1 MILKLPII
9 LLAMI
14 ITRMTSAC
22 DDNLPEVDLAS
33 PDAGINLV
41 DALQNWGFSYLKG
54 HGVDKALIEKAQFQA
69 KRFFG
74 IPNRVK
80 RQVQADRFAN
90 VMKTIRGY
98 QGIRNE
104 QLDIRGKPDLKEV
117 LDVGYVNGTSSNRRR
132 YKRHYLGENKWPKD
146 EKDLENVI
154 NEYSENVAN
163 LAKKVLNLVADG
175 VGANGAFDDTFGD
188 DALQVQRLTRYPPSN
203 EIDDKENGE
212 IGSGTHS
219 DYGGVTIL
227 YADGPGLQVL
237 KPNISSTLVICLLY
251 QNANY

>member
-1 MILKLPII
+1 MELIKHLLKRLNYKLNDFLGKIH
-9 LLAMI
+9 L
-14 ITRMTSAC
+14 TSYFLNCRAIF
-22 DDNLPEVDLAS
+22 L
-33 PDAGINLV
+33 
-41 DALQNWGFSYLKG
+41 
-54 HGVDKALIEKAQFQA
+54 
-69 KRFFG
+69 RFFLSTQSRM
-74 IPNRVK
+74 PNRVK
-80 RQVQADRFAN
+80 RQVQADKFAN

-175 VGANGAFDDTFGD
+175 LGANGAFDDTFGD
-188 DALQVQRLTRYPPSN
+188 DALQVQRLARYPPSN